1 MRQTIEMKQCRDH
14 KGVFRW
20 FIPINFAAALGH
32 LFNVIAT
39 YFLASDQGR
48 KVMYPIYQTYA
59 EWTTKEA
66 ACAANMDLSES
77 YEITNSSSGSL
88 VVTPTKTA
96 VVYELSLFWLIISF
110 HMLSFAFQISIP
122 VLDYIAD
129 RYNTSFGRGCHTEYV
144 KGVLVE
150 GVNMLRFVEYSVS
163 ASIMLICLALISNIL
178 KLYSLIGLG
187 VLTTAT
193 MLFGLVAEALF
204 SDGYL
209 QNIQDTVEVEM
220 PKQLFRRATFN
231 NEFKTHA
238 QPVEEFKFK
247 NGAKD
252 TLAISLRRL
261 GWVAHFAGWITMGAA
276 YGGMLI
282 QHFFWS
288 VQKSEEANPDGP
300 STPDF
305 VRVLILSLAVLYNIF
320 GFTQLFQLCAK
331 DPWLGV
337 WTGRRYKL
345 PGLKYAG
352 ESRGA
357 GYDGKK
363 ISCCRVTLNE
373 GVERF
378 YVFNSLLTKTVLG
391 WTIISQL
398 LSEDQGI
405 GTKVTC

>member
-1 MRQTIEMKQCRDH
+1 MRQIIEMKQCRDH

-20 FIPINFAAALGH
+20 FIPINFVAALGH

-39 YFLASDQGR
+39 YFLASEQGR
-48 KVMYPIYQTYA
+48 NVMYPVYQTYA

-66 ACAANMDLSES
+66 ACAANIDLSES

-110 HMLSFAFQISIP
+110 HLLSFVFQISIP
-122 VLDYIAD
+122 VLDYLAD
-129 RYNTSFGRGCHTEYV
+129 RFNTRLGRGCHTEYV

-150 GVNMLRFVEYSVS
+150 GVNMLRFVEYSAS

-231 NEFKTHA
+231 NEFKRTRS
-238 QPVEEFKFK
+238 P
-247 NGAKD
+247 
-252 TLAISLRRL
+252 S
-261 GWVAHFAGWITMGAA
+261 
-276 YGGMLI
+276 
-282 QHFFWS
+282 
-288 VQKSEEANPDGP
+288 KSSNSKTAP
-300 STPDF
+300 
-305 VRVLILSLAVLYNIF
+305 R
-320 GFTQLFQLCAK
+320 
-331 DPWLGV
+331 
-337 WTGRRYKL
+337 TG
-345 PGLKYAG
+345 
-352 ESRGA
+352 
-357 GYDGKK
+357 
-363 ISCCRVTLNE
+363 
-373 GVERF
+373 
-378 YVFNSLLTKTVLG
+378 
-391 WTIISQL
+391 
-398 LSEDQGI
+398 
-405 GTKVTC
+405 

>member
-1 MRQTIEMKQCRDH
+1 MKQCRDH
-14 KGVFRW
+14 NGTFRW
-20 FIPINFAAALGH
+20 FIPINIAAALGH
-32 LFNVIAT
+32 LLNVIAT
-39 YFLASDQGR
+39 YFLASDEGR
-48 KVMYPIYQTYA
+48 KVMYPVYQTYA

-66 ACAANMDLSES
+66 ACSANMDLSES

-110 HMLSFAFQISIP
+110 HLLSFVFQISIP

-129 RYNTSFGRGCHTEYV
+129 RFNTRLGRGCHTEYV
-144 KGVLVE
+144 KGVLIE

-163 ASIMLICLALISNIL
+163 ASIMLVCLALISNIL

-209 QNIQDTVEVEM
+209 QDIQDTVEVEM

-238 QPVEEFKFK
+238 QPVEEFTFK
-247 NGAKD
+247 TGTKD
-252 TLAISLRRL
+252 SLAISLRRL
-261 GWVAHFAGWITMGAA
+261 GWIAHFAGWITMGAA
-276 YGGMLI
+276 YGGILI

-288 VQKSEEANPDGP
+288 VQKSEEANPNGP

-345 PGLKYAG
+345 PGLKYAS

-357 GYDGKK
+357 GFDGKK
-363 ISCCRVTLNE
+363 ISCCRVSLNE

-378 YVFNSLLTKTVLG
+378 YVFNSLLTKTLLG

-405 GTKVTC
+405 GTNVTC